1 MEISGKPT
9 VHPFLFAGGK
19 IAGYFAW
26 LNLVL
31 VLSGYSGLRHSAGSW
46 VDYSA
51 YFALVAGFSLVLISS
66 LSLGRSIRIGLP
78 TGETSLRTNGIYSLS
93 RNPMYL
99 GVHLVTLAAILL
111 TLKWWVILPG
121 IFSIYAYHQ
130 IVLGEERFLE
140 QRFGTPYSLYKK
152 STRRYF

>member
-9 VHPFLFAGGK
+9 VHPFLFIGGK
-19 IAGYFAW
+19 AAGYFTW
-26 LNLVL
+26 LMLVL
-31 VLSGYSGLRHSAGSW
+31 ALSVCSGLRQSTGPW
-46 VDYSA
+46 VDYAACATLS
-51 YFALVAGFSLVLISS
+51 AGFILILISS
-66 LSLGRSIRIGLP
+66 LTLGRSIRIGLP
-78 TGETSLRTNGIYSLS
+78 TVETSLRTNGIYSLS

-99 GVHLVTLAAILL
+99 GVHLVTLAAILF
-111 TLKWWVILPG
+111 TLKWWIILPG